1 MQEPILFNQSIKDN
15 ILFGNPD
22 ASDSKVYQIAEAAN
36 ALQFIE
42 SNFEELTPEDQLDE
56 VRKDIRKYASIKLKQ
71 PVMTEELSKMS
82 DLTALTVVK
91 NALENGDEKFDNL
104 LEENPWFFI
113 DHVQNELCGKNIVG
127 MKWDD
132 LILKVEWKH
141 RTVQYIDEEVK
152 DEQRVKFLKQM
163 AIECP
168 EMFDD
173 KIIDNSQFDHINTF

>member
-1 MQEPILFNQSIKDN
+1 
-15 ILFGNPD
+15 
-22 ASDSKVYQIAEAAN
+22 
-36 ALQFIE
+36 
-42 SNFEELTPEDQLDE
+42 
-56 VRKDIRKYASIKLKQ
+56 
-71 PVMTEELSKMS
+71 MS

-152 DEQRVKFLKQM
+152 DE
-163 AIECP
+163 
-168 EMFDD
+168 
-173 KIIDNSQFDHINTF
+173 